1 MRVGYVFPRLSL
13 ASADQAAKI
22 RYSQFYFHCLLCEN
36 KEIKQTK
43 YFFPS
48 ELNAN
53 FVPFCKSWKHWIKS
67 KILTTSSMRLYNFSS
82 DTQNS
87 KRWIEKWYYHHSNA
101 WIRKVKVREVM
112 WLVQGH
118 ASQCCGL
125 NLHPD
130 PLTTFLVLHGSG
142 VWAQLCPTLCDPM
155 NCSLPGSSVLGIFQA
170 RILEWVAISF
180 SRRFSWPRDQNFI
193 SCTGFFTRWILY
205 HWCLLGSPLCFIL
218 FFKCSLALY
227 CFIILLSW

>member
-1 MRVGYVFPRLSL
+1 MRVGYAFPRLIL

-67 KILTTSSMRLYNFSS
+67 KILPSTSMKLYSFSS

-87 KRWIEKWYYHHSNA
+87 KRWIKKWYYHHFNA

-130 PLTTFLVLHGSG
+130 PLTTFPVLHGSG
-142 VWAQLCPTLCDPM
+142 VWAQLCPALCDPM
-155 NCSLPGSSVLGIFQA
+155 NCSPPGSSVLGIFQA

-180 SRRFSWPRDQNFI
+180 SRRSSRPRDQNFI
-193 SCTGFFTRWILY
+193 SCTGVFTRWILY
-205 HWCLLGSPLCFIL
+205 HWCHLGSPLCFIL
-218 FFKCSLALY
+218 FFKCSLAL
-227 CFIILLSW
+227 